1 MGKIRAVTVGLGIG
15 MAHAAGYLDSPHAE
29 LYGVCDLIPERLATV
44 GGTFAAGSMMCIKPL
59 YGAQLLGRSWESIG
73 VKTFSSLEDVLADP
87 LVDMVSLCTP
97 DYQHADQAHRVAASG
112 RHLLLEKPVDID
124 LAKAR
129 DLQRYV
135 SELPISVA
143 IGYEFRVNPAVLMV
157 KELVDSGELGVV
169 KGFSLHHFRTPFRR
183 DKWHTWIQRRS
194 LSGGLIIEE
203 TCHWFDL
210 ARYVTGL
217 EPYTVNAVTAGGINP
232 GFDFEDIA
240 YISGTYEGGGVY
252 QIAHTLTGFD
262 FSLVIQVH
270 GTRKTAWCGLKE
282 EQYSALDAG
291 SSAYLGIVACG
302 VSGQDS
308 RDAVVKT
315 WQEEALEPWN
325 IRELTMQN
333 VERVVR
339 HEAPLCDVNEGV
351 AALEL
356 SHLALLSAERGGDTM
371 RRGDV

>member
-1 MGKIRAVTVGLGIG
+1 MEKIRAVTVGLGIG
-15 MAHAAGYLDSPHAE
+15 MAHAAGYLDSPYAE

-44 GGTFAAGSMMCIKPL
+44 GGTFAAGSMKCIEPL
-59 YGAQLLGRSWESIG
+59 YEKQRLGGSWESIG
-73 VKTFSSLEDVLADP
+73 VKTFSSLDAVLADP
-87 LVDMVSLCTP
+87 MVDMVSLCTP
-97 DYQHADQAHRVAASG
+97 DYQHADQARRVIESG

-124 LAKAR
+124 LVKAR
-129 DLQRYV
+129 DLRDIAMKH
-135 SELPISVA
+135 PTDVA
-143 IGYEFRVNPAVLMV
+143 IGYEFRVNPAVLLL

-194 LSGGLIIEE
+194 SSGGLIIEE

-217 EPYTVNAVTAGGINP
+217 EPYTVNCVTSGGINP

-240 YISGTYEGGGVY
+240 YIGGTYEGGGVY

-262 FSLVIQVH
+262 FSLVMLVH
-270 GTRKTAWCGLKE
+270 GTRRTAWCGLKE
-282 EQYSALDAG
+282 EPYTSLDAG
-291 SSAYLGIVACG
+291 SSNHLGVVAFAA
-302 VSGQDS
+302 SGQHPQ
-308 RDAVVKT
+308 DAVVRT

-325 IRELTMQN
+325 IRELTMQS
-333 VERVVR
+333 VERIVR
-339 HEAPLCDVNEGV
+339 QQAPVCDIDEGL